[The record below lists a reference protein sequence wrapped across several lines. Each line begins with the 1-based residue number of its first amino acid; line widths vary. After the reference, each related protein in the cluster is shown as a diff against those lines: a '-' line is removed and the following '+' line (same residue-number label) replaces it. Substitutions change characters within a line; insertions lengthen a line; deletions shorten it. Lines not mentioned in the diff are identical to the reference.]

1 MEIELSQLATGGAAV
16 GIAWAVKEML
26 PYIVHRK
33 KRDDDSEQ
41 CYRPDESWRQ
51 YCTQKFEG
59 ISDALTTLRM
69 NDELLKSQLARLE
82 IEVTKIGK

>member
-1 MEIELSQLATGGAAV
+1 MEIELTQLATGGAAV

-33 KRDDDSEQ
+33 KEDDSEK
-41 CYRPDESWRQ
+41 CYKPDESWRQ

-59 ISDALTTLRM
+59 ISDALTALRM
-69 NDELLKSQLARLE
+69 NDELLKSQLSRLE
-82 IEVTKIGK
+82 IEVTKLGK

>member
-16 GIAWAVKEML
+16 GIAWAVKELL
-26 PYIVHRK
+26 PYIVHR

-41 CYRPDESWRQ
+41 CSRPDESWRQ

-59 ISDALTTLRM
+59 ISEALTALRM

-82 IEVTKIGK
+82 IEVTKLGK